1 MSVKLIKGN
10 QRMIEELI
18 ANLLAPVCTYELGE
32 VVGIESMG
40 SEEDGYCVKID
51 TDMLSDVQVMV
62 IEAGLS
68 SRVQS
73 GVLTGY
79 EPDMSL
85 IQNTFA

>member
-1 MSVKLIKGN
+1 MAVKLIKGN
-10 QRMIEELI
+10 ERMIEELI
-18 ANLLAPVCTYELGE
+18 ANLLAPICTDAEGV

-40 SEEDGYCVKID
+40 SPEDGYCVKID
-51 TDMLSDVQVMV
+51 TDMLSDAQIMV

-79 EPDMSL
+79 EPDMS
-85 IQNTFA
+85 